1 MQPNDTA
8 LAAELSRICKAAQIN
23 PADPDAASRL
33 RRLCQTDLRFL
44 GETVLGIPYYEPVHG
59 KFIELFVQKDPSKG
73 IYEQDIGSAGFRQ
86 RLLLAPRNTLK
97 TTWDGVD
104 ILQWIICFPDIRI
117 LILSG
122 TQDLAIRMVTVI
134 KRYLQANPVIR
145 ALFPLCPVE
154 EDTRWGNVDEFT
166 VVRNMDWREPTL
178 CMSTIASVKASSH
191 YDVFKIDDVC
201 NELNCATPEQ
211 RNKVKS
217 AVEDTS
223 YLAEPQGSY
232 FDFIGTRYDTD
243 DYYGHLLA
251 ANEQAE
257 QGIGSENREPLPTKV
272 CCLSAWTIRKD
283 RVIEMDESNVPI
295 LKIDDV
301 DLLYPERWSFKEL
314 HKQYRK
320 NPYKFSCQM
329 QSKPDVSLESALVSF
344 DDALIHNHCIP
355 YDQLPF
361 SGRTFVCFDPAG
373 YSKAN
378 NTDYCAGVVGRLS
391 DNGRLYILDIIR
403 GRYNQVQMAAAI
415 VTAAK
420 DWQPE
425 ITIIEDSQGSKGIEP
440 TIVQIAQEQHVSVPI
455 HWYTY
460 SRKKNSK
467 SLRIGHVA
475 SVLRADRLWFAAHIR
490 NSELQAMREE
500 FVNFPFGRHD
510 DIADAISILVAYLP
524 QLSEGPAIALDHDSR
539 QRRVQELRDKLF
551 DRMLFGSEAEQW
563 EEITSNESPDNLLG
577 SSLMQRPA

>member
-1 MQPNDTA
+1 MTLATA
-8 LAAELSRICKAAQIN
+8 NIAADLRRICAAAEIN
-23 PADPDAASRL
+23 PADPDAANLL
-33 RRLCQTDLRFL
+33 RRKCKTDLRFL
-44 GETVLGIPYYEPVHG
+44 GHHVLGIPYYEPVHG
-59 KFIELFVQKDPSKG
+59 KFIDLFVQKDLSKG
-73 IYEQDIGSAGFRQ
+73 IYEQDGTRQ
-86 RLLLAPRNTLK
+86 RLLLAPRNVLK

-122 TQDLAIRMVTVI
+122 TQDLAIRMVGVV
-134 KRYLQANPVIR
+134 KRYLQSNPVIR

-154 EDTRWGNVDEFT
+154 EDQRWGNVDEFT
-166 VVRNMDWREPTL
+166 VTRSMDWREPTL
-178 CMSTIASVKASSH
+178 CMSTISSVKASSH
-191 YDVFKIDDVC
+191 YDLFKIDDVA

-217 AVEDTS
+217 AIEDTY
-223 YLAEPQGSY
+223 YLQEPQGSY

-257 QGIGSENREPLPTKV
+257 LAGEQLPTKV
-272 CCLSAWTIRKD
+272 CVLSAWTIKNTRP
-283 RVIEMDESNVPI
+283 IETDENNVPI
-295 LKIDDV
+295 LTKDDV
-301 DLLYPERWSFKEL
+301 ELLYPERWSFKEL

-329 QSKPDVSLESALVSF
+329 QNKPDASLESALVSF
-344 DDALIHNHCIP
+344 DDALIHNHTIP
-355 YDQLPF
+355 YEQLPF
-361 SGRTFVCFDPAG
+361 SGRTFVCFDPSG
-373 YSKAN
+373 YSKAL

-440 TIVQIAQEQHVSVPI
+440 TIIQIAQEQHVAVPI

-475 SVLRADRLWFAAHIR
+475 SVMRADRLWFAAHIR

-510 DIADAISILVAYLP
+510 DIADAISILVSYLP

-539 QRRVQELRDKLF
+539 QRRIQELRDKVF
-551 DRMLFGSEAEQW
+551 DQMVFGTDDPQRGEL
-563 EEITSNESPDNLLG
+563 ITSDGYDDLLG
-577 SSLMQRPA
+577 SSLMHRPS

>member
-1 MQPNDTA
+1 MPHDTA
-8 LAAELSRICKAAQIN
+8 PAAKLPISALRGELQRICNSAKIN
-23 PADPDAASRL
+23 PADPTAANQL
-33 RRLCQTDLRFL
+33 RRRCQTDLKFL
-44 GETVLGIPYYEPVHG
+44 GHDVLGIPYYEPVHG
-59 KFIELFVQKDPSKG
+59 KFIDLFVQKDPNLG
-73 IYEQDIGSAGFRQ
+73 IYGQDHFRQ
-86 RLLLAPRNTLK
+86 RLLLAPRNTMK
-97 TTWDGVD
+97 TTWDEVD

-122 TQDLAIRMVTVI
+122 TQDLATRMVSVV
-134 KRYLQANPVIR
+134 KRYLQANLIIR
-145 ALFPLCPVE
+145 ALFPLCPV
-154 EDTRWGNVDEFT
+154 DADARWGNFDEFT
-166 VVRNMDWREPTL
+166 VSRTMDWREPTL

-191 YDVFKIDDVC
+191 YDVFKIDDVT

-217 AVEDTS
+217 AVEDTY
-223 YLAEPQGSY
+223 YLQEPQGSY
-232 FDFIGTRYDTD
+232 FDFIGTRYDAD
-243 DYYGHLLA
+243 DYYGHLLT

-257 QGIGSENREPLPTKV
+257 QAGEQLPTKV
-272 CCLSAWTIRKD
+272 CALSAWTIRKD
-283 RVIEMDESNVPI
+283 RAIETSEDNIPVIT
-295 LKIDDV
+295 IDDV
-301 DLLYPERWSFKEL
+301 DLLYSDRWSFKEL
-314 HKQYRK
+314 AKQYRK

-329 QSKPDVSLESALVSF
+329 QNKPDASLESALVSF
-344 DDALIHNHCIP
+344 DDALIHNHTIP
-355 YDQLPF
+355 YEQLPF
-361 SGRTFVCFDPAG
+361 SGRTFVCWDPSG

-415 VTAAK
+415 VDAAK
-420 DWQPE
+420 TWQPE

-440 TIVQIAQEQHVSVPI
+440 TIVQIAQEQRVAVPI

-467 SLRIGHVA
+467 QLRIGHVA
-475 SVLRADRLWFAAHIR
+475 SVLRAERLWFAAHIR

-510 DIADAISILVAYLP
+510 DIADAISILVSYLP

-539 QRRVQELRDKLF
+539 LRRVQELRDRLF
-551 DRMLFGSEAEQW
+551 DQMLFGETPQR
-563 EEITSNESPDNLLG
+563 EELISNETPDNLLG
-577 SSLMQRPA
+577 ASLMQRPS